1 MSTEHVFNAAR
12 RPLFERFPRLGE
24 RLPLVE
30 LADLPTPVRPLSQLG
45 TVIGGGPLWLKDDGP
60 SSAHYGGNKVRKLE
74 LLLAAAKARRART
87 VMTFGYAGSNHATA
101 TAVHAARIGLGSI
114 SMLLPQENAAYLR
127 KNLLVSASVGAEIH
141 EYPSQVAL
149 AAAAAFTLLRCR
161 LRDGSMPFVI
171 APGGSSE
178 LGTVGFVNAAFELA
192 AQASDGLLPLPR
204 QIYAAA
210 GSLGTVVGLGIGFAA
225 LALPVRIIGVR
236 VVDERYVNPSRAQ
249 VLWQK
254 TVRLLRSGDPSFPE
268 VGSFA
273 EHVELRSEFF
283 GGLYARV
290 TEAGEEA
297 RALAGA
303 HEGLDL
309 DITYTAKALACL
321 VADARAGRL
330 GGEPVM
336 FWNTVSTVPPDSLPS
351 GAAPQDLPR
360 RLQRYFDP
368 ATRSSFVAV
377 SGE

>member
-1 MSTEHVFNAAR
+1 MSTEHVFNGR
-12 RPLFERFPRLGE
+12 WRPLFERFARLGE
-24 RLPLVE
+24 RIPLVE
-30 LADLPTPVRPLSQLG
+30 LADLPTPVRLLAHLG
-45 TVIGGGPLWLKDDGP
+45 NAIDVRQLWLKDDGL

-74 LLLAAAKARRART
+74 LLLAAATARGART

-149 AAAAAFTLLRCR
+149 AAAAALTLVRR
-161 LRDGSMPFVI
+161 RVRDGSMPFVI

-178 LGTVGFVNAAFELA
+178 LGTIGFVNAAFELA
-192 AQASDGLLPLPR
+192 AQAGEGLLPLPR
-204 QIYAAA
+204 RIYAAA

-236 VVDERYVNPSRAQ
+236 VVDERFVNPARAQ
-249 VLWQK
+249 SLWQK
-254 TVRLLRSGDPSFPE
+254 TVRLLRSSDASFPE

-273 EHVELRSEFF
+273 DHVELRSEFF

-297 RALAGA
+297 RALASA

-321 VADARAGRL
+321 IADARAGRI
-330 GGEPVM
+330 GDDPVL
-336 FWNTVSTVPPDSLPS
+336 FWNTVSAAPADSLPA
-351 GAAPQDLPR
+351 GAAPEDLPR
-360 RLQRYFDP
+360 RLQRYFDR
-368 ATRSSFVAV
+368 TTGSSFAAA
-377 SGE
+377 SGK